1 MGIGSLIYKIGLSL
15 KKNTGYLIYGRDIV
29 SDWAVEH
36 LKNKK
41 CSERNV
47 LDIGCAK
54 GDDLLGIKSSVTE
67 NIELFGL
74 ETYEPYRK
82 IASEKGIKVT
92 AFDLERE
99 KMPFDNGF
107 FDVIILNQILEH
119 TKELFF
125 IFDEL
130 SRVLKPDGIL
140 IIGVPN
146 LAAWHDRLM
155 LILGEQPTGIKV
167 LGPHIRGFTRSGFTK
182 FIEITGAFK
191 VEKIRGS
198 GFLPF
203 PVVMAKFLARC
214 FPTLATSL
222 FLNVKHRDSK
232 VTFADIVKER
242 KFETNFR
249 VSDINN

>member
-1 MGIGSLIYKIGLSL
+1 MGIGSLIYKIGMSL
-15 KKNTGYLIYGRDIV
+15 KKNSGSLIYGRNIV
-29 SDWAVEH
+29 QSWALEH
-36 LKNKK
+36 LDKK
-41 CSERNV
+41 QSCSCSV

-54 GDDLLGIKSSVTE
+54 GDDLLGIKSKVSGDVS
-67 NIELFGL
+67 LFGL

-82 IASEKGIKVT
+82 IAAENGIHVT
-92 AFDLERE
+92 AFDLEQER
-99 KMPFDNGF
+99 MPFENGI
-107 FDVIILNQILEH
+107 FDIIILNQILEH

-155 LILGEQPTGIKV
+155 LLLGEQPTAMKV
-167 LGPHIRGFTRSGFTK
+167 LGPHVRGFTKSGFTK
-182 FIEITGAFK
+182 FVEVSGSFK
-191 VEKIRGS
+191 VECVKGA

-203 PVVMAKFLARC
+203 PGVSAKLLAGI
-214 FPTLATSL
+214 FPDLATSI
-222 FLNVKHRDSK
+222 FLK
-232 VTFADIVKER
+232 VNHCQSSTTFADIVRTR

-249 VSDINN
+249 VV